1 MEEKFQEKELNL
13 QKIKKEVYEAE
24 TLTFQ
29 PKINKTSRVMT
40 EYNDSRQDETK
51 EEKIN
56 RLYSYVKNII
66 NYKNNI

>member
-1 MEEKFQEKELNL
+1 LEEKFQEKELNL